1 MKKKTSPFYLLL
13 LLLISFS
20 ATSQQSLNNNL
31 ESEYISNKTINLSTL
46 SKDYTGTPY
55 FKETFTKGHI
65 YKNGK
70 LLVANTSLRYNA
82 NKDEFEVEK
91 NSNANTGIVNTLFKK
106 PSLSIKF
113 GITEFIFIR
122 PNSTNTAHGYFLLV
136 QKGEK
141 FSYLK
146 KVKKKYVAGKKAY
159 TSMAVDT
166 APMYKDDDSYYL
178 VNSDEKLVEVPNSK
192 NGIIESFG
200 SHKKEL
206 KAFIKKNKIN
216 VKKEKGMKKLVEYYN
231 SL

>member
-1 MKKKTSPFYLLL
+1 MKKRTSPFYLLFL
-13 LLLISFS
+13 ILISYS
-20 ATSQQSLNNNL
+20 AISQQSLNNNL

-46 SKDYTGTPY
+46 SKDYTGSPY

-70 LLVANTSLRYNA
+70 LLVANKSLRYNA
-82 NKDEFEVEK
+82 NKDEFEVER
-91 NSNANTGIVNTLFKK
+91 NGNTGIVNTLFKK
-106 PSLSIKF
+106 PNLSIKF

-159 TSMAVDT
+159 SSMAVDT
-166 APMYKDDDSYYL
+166 APMYKDDNSYYL
-178 VNSDEKLVEVPNSK
+178 VNSEEALVELPNSK

-206 KAFIKKNKIN
+206 KAFVKKNKIN